1 MSEAAPADDSI
12 HGLLKFAGRLADA
25 ARPLSLKY
33 FRTAISAETKAD
45 ESPVTIADRE
55 TETRLRQMIVEAYP
69 AHGIVGEEFGNLNAD
84 AENVWVIDPID
95 GTQSFITGKPLFGTL
110 IGLYRGGLPLIGVM
124 DMPALGE
131 RWSAGRGLPTMFD
144 GAPARVR
151 RCSDLGDA
159 WLYATSPQMFTE
171 PNFPRFE
178 SLRRACRR
186 AVYGAE
192 CQAYGLL
199 ASGYVDLVCEDTL
212 KPYDYAA
219 LIPIIEGAG
228 GVITDW
234 RGQAL
239 GFESDGTVLAAGDP
253 ALHAVAVE
261 MLNR

>member
-1 MSEAAPADDSI
+1 MSEAASADGSI
-12 HGLLKFAGRLADA
+12 QELLNFAEQLADA
-25 ARPLSLKY
+25 ARPVSLKY
-33 FRTAISAETKAD
+33 FRTAISAEVKAD

-55 TETRLRQMIVEAYP
+55 TETRLRQMIIEVYP
-69 AHGIVGEEFGNLNAD
+69 AHGIVGEELGNLNAD
-84 AENVWVIDPID
+84 AETVWVIDPID
-95 GTQSFITGKPLFGTL
+95 GTQAFITGKPLFGTL
-110 IGLYRGGLPLIGVM
+110 IGLYRGGKPLLGVM

-131 RWSAGRGLPTMFD
+131 RWTAGQGLPTLFD

-151 RCSDLGDA
+151 SCANLADA

-178 SLRRACRR
+178 NLRLGCRR

-199 ASGYVDLVCEDTL
+199 ASGHVDLVCEDTL
-212 KPYDYAA
+212 QPYDYAA

-234 RGQAL
+234 RGKAL
-239 GFESDGTVLAAGDP
+239 DLESDGTVIAAGDP
-253 ALHAVAVE
+253 ALHAVAIE
-261 MLNR
+261 ILNS